1 MLFNDSYVSI
11 DLEFS
16 AGGNNLKLPPEER
29 RSSIIEIGAVKISN
43 GKTETFSTDVRPLP
57 GRGFSD
63 YVVNTLRK
71 DPERYRCAPLPEDA
85 LAELIRFVGDLPVL
99 GKDFI
104 NHDLQMIN
112 EHLCILGLPAW
123 EPSLTIDLGRLYKGK
138 LKTIASELGLEY
150 TGGHDALEDARTTM
164 QAYELCKEK

>member
-1 MLFNDSYVSI
+1 MIFRDIYVSI

-16 AGGNNLKLPPEER
+16 AGGNNMKLPPEER

-43 GKTETFSTDVRPLP
+43 GKTETFSTNVRPIP

-63 YVVNTLRK
+63 HVVNTLRK
-71 DPERYRCAPLPEDA
+71 DSEGYKNAPLPKDT
-85 LAELIRFVGDLPVL
+85 LTELIRFVGDLPVL

-112 EHLCILGLPAW
+112 EHLCVLELPAW
-123 EPSLTIDLGRLYKGK
+123 EPSLTIDLDRLYKGK

-150 TGGHDALEDARTTM
+150 TGGHDALEDAQIAM

>member
-1 MLFNDSYVSI
+1 MIFHDSYVSI

-16 AGGNNLKLPPEER
+16 ASGNNMKLPPEER
-29 RSSIIEIGAVKISN
+29 RSSIIGMAAAKISD

-63 YVVNTLRK
+63 HVVDILRK
-71 DPERYRCAPLPEDA
+71 DPERYRYAPLPKDT
-85 LAELIRFVGDLPVL
+85 LNELIRFVGDLPVL

-112 EHLCILGLPAW
+112 EHLCVLGLPAW
-123 EPSLTIDLGRLYKGK
+123 KPSSTIDLGQLYKGK

-150 TGGHDALEDARTTM
+150 TDGHDALEDAQIAM
-164 QAYELCKEK
+164 QAYELCKER